1 MFRFISLIK
10 FYLSATNQH
19 GVHSPFVYDYVTK
32 CLYKKE
38 YLNLP
43 IVSRILVKSI
53 IYFKYKSIRLLSS
66 NETIQHLLI
75 SNYPEITFTNLNAD
89 IIFGSTA
96 NFLSEDINMK
106 ELQNDTMVLLDGIYR
121 DKISSDNWKK
131 LKKLEHVR
139 VTIDLYYC
147 GLLFF
152 RKEQVKE
159 DFKIRI

>member
-19 GVHSPFVYDYVTK
+19 GVHSPFVYDYITK

-38 YLNLP
+38 YLTLP
-43 IVSRILVKSI
+43 IVTRIILKSS
-53 IYFKYKSIRLLSS
+53 IYFKYNSIRLLSL

-75 SNYPEITFTNLNAD
+75 SNCPEITFTNLNAD
-89 IIFGSTA
+89 IIFGSTV

>member
-1 MFRFISLIK
+1 VFRFISFIK
-10 FYLSATNQH
+10 FYLSATNEH
-19 GVHSPFVYDYVTK
+19 GVHSPFVYDYLTK

-38 YLNLP
+38 YLKLP

-66 NETIQHLLI
+66 NETIQHLL
-75 SNYPEITFTNLNAD
+75 SANCPEISFTHLNAD
-89 IIFGSTA
+89 IIFGSICD
-96 NFLSEDINMK
+96 FLSEDINMN
-106 ELQNDTMVLLDGIYR
+106 ELQNDTMVLLYGIYV

-131 LKKLEHVR
+131 LKNSEHVR
-139 VTIDLYYC
+139 VTVDLYYC

-159 DFKIRI
+159 HFKIRI

>member
-1 MFRFISLIK
+1 MFRFISIIK

-43 IVSRILVKSI
+43 IVSRVLVKSI
-53 IYFKYKSIRLLSS
+53 IYFKYKSIRLLRL
-66 NETIQHLLI
+66 NETIKHHVI
-75 SNYPEITFTNLNAD
+75 SNCPEISITTINAN
-89 IIFGSTA
+89 IIFGSIA
-96 NFLSEDINMK
+96 NFLSEGIIIK

>member
-38 YLNLP
+38 FLNLP

-66 NETIQHLLI
+66 NEAIQQLLI
-75 SNYPEITFTNLNAD
+75 SKCPEISFTNINAN
-89 IIFGSTA
+89 IIFGSIA
-96 NFLSEDINMK
+96 NFLSEDIIIK

-131 LKKLEHVR
+131 LKKLEYVR

-159 DFKIRI
+159 HFKIRI